1 VQEHEPE
8 IFKKADVF
16 LLSKDY
22 LCYRMTGQ
30 IHAEYSDAAGTL
42 LLDIK
47 EKVWSEEIC
56 ELFHINPSICPPL
69 VESHHLVGTIT
80 AQFASETGLSEATK
94 VFAGGA
100 DNACGV
106 IGAGILSEGKTLCS
120 IGTSGVILSYEQ
132 SRNREF
138 GGKVHYFNHG
148 KEDVYYTMGVTLSVG
163 HSLSWFKDTFA
174 KDEDFE
180 TLLHGLE
187 NVPAGA
193 TAYFIHR
200 ICLESGHHMLM
211 RIFAAALLEW
221 MPHTRI
227 DFARAVMEGI
237 TFSLCESIN
246 IFRESGKKIDT
257 IVSIGGGAKND
268 TWLQMQADIFDA
280 VIVKLENEQGPAMGA
295 AMLAAYGSGWFFSLE
310 ECANQFIRTVREFH
324 PNEDNVKTYKAL
336 FEIYKTVYENTKN
349 INKMLKAF
357 RG

>member
-1 VQEHEPE
+1 
-8 IFKKADVF
+8 
-16 LLSKDY
+16 
-22 LCYRMTGQ
+22 
-30 IHAEYSDAAGTL
+30 
-42 LLDIK
+42 
-47 EKVWSEEIC
+47 
-56 ELFHINPSICPPL
+56 
-69 VESHHLVGTIT
+69 
-80 AQFASETGLSEATK
+80 
-94 VFAGGA
+94 
-100 DNACGV
+100 
-106 IGAGILSEGKTLCS
+106 
-120 IGTSGVILSYEQ
+120 
-132 SRNREF
+132 
-138 GGKVHYFNHG
+138 
-148 KEDVYYTMGVTLSVG
+148 
-163 HSLSWFKDTFA
+163 
-174 KDEDFE
+174 
-180 TLLHGLE
+180 
-187 NVPAGA
+187 
-193 TAYFIHR
+193 
-200 ICLESGHHMLM
+200 MLM

-268 TWLQMQADIFDA
+268 TWLQMQVDIFDA

-310 ECANQFIRTVREFH
+310 ECANQIIRTVREFH